1 MTHQSVIMPSQRVD
15 VDLQI
20 AVSFA
25 MACCDGDAA
34 SFRTAAQSEDPAARA
49 GYPSP
54 GRAFAIKIPQLTV
67 DAL

>member
-1 MTHQSVIMPSQRVD
+1 MPSQQVD
-15 VDLQI
+15 VDLQT

-34 SFRTAAQSEDPAARA
+34 SFRAAAQSEDPAARA

-54 GRAFAIKIPQLTV
+54 GRAF
-67 DAL
+67 